1 MGFNPYCAT
10 LIAINIK
17 VTAMPKKDS
26 ASTTHKRSRK
36 STVRRAKIAKRKAY
50 FTYLLTALFVVGFL
64 VGFGYYLG
72 LKSVAVHRGELS
84 SAKLEKIFQG
94 VSVQKTQAIKYDEAG
109 FGLEGMIEKLRK
121 HKAEEERKKNKPKP
135 PEQKPQPIPKSSKRP
150 KLVLIIDDVSSARQ
164 IKAIKALGYPVTPS
178 IFPPSGLSSKSNRLS
193 YGLMHFMIHLPMQ
206 SGSVKMNRMQG
217 MLKVT
222 DSNRKMQARAREIR
236 KLFPT
241 GRFINN
247 HTGSVFT
254 SNYKAMKK
262 MYGYL
267 RAEGFTFVD
276 SRTAGSTK
284 LKRITREYGDRYI
297 VRDVFIDNTQ
307 TVSYIH
313 KQLAKA
319 VRIAKRRGYAIAIGH
334 PHKAT
339 FKALASAKKLFR
351 GVDLVYIDELY

>member
-1 MGFNPYCAT
+1 
-10 LIAINIK
+10 
-17 VTAMPKKDS
+17 MPKKNNS
-26 ASTTHKRSRK
+26 STVQKRSRK
-36 STVRRAKIAKRKAY
+36 STARRVQVAKRKAY
-50 FTYLLTALFVVGFL
+50 FTYLLTTLFVVGFL

-72 LKSVAVHRGELS
+72 LKSAAVHQAESS
-84 SAKLEKIFQG
+84 SARMEKIFQG
-94 VSVQKTQAIKYDEAG
+94 VAAQEAETVKYDEAG
-109 FGLEGMIEKLRK
+109 FGLEGMIEKLRR
-121 HKAEEERKKNKPKP
+121 HKAEEDRKKTILSPT
-135 PEQKPQPIPKSSKRP
+135 EQKPQTAPKAGKHP
-150 KLVLIIDDVSSARQ
+150 KLVLIIDDISHAWQ
-164 IKAIKALGYPVTPS
+164 IKALRALGYHITPS
-178 IFPPSGLSSKSNRLS
+178 IFPPSELSRTSNTLS
-193 YGLMHFMIHLPMQ
+193 YKLQHFMIHLPMQ
-206 SGSVKMNRMQG
+206 SGSAKMNSMQG

-222 DSNRKMQARAREIR
+222 DSSRKMQARAREIR
-236 KLFPT
+236 KLFPS
-241 GRFINN
+241 GKFINN

-307 TVSYIH
+307 TVPYIH
-313 KQLAKA
+313 RQLAKA
-319 VRIAKRRGYAIAIGH
+319 VNIAKRRGYAIAIGH

-339 FKALASAKKLFR
+339 FKALASAKKLFQ

>member
-1 MGFNPYCAT
+1 MQ
-10 LIAINIK
+10 
-17 VTAMPKKDS
+17 
-26 ASTTHKRSRK
+26 KRSRK
-36 STVRRAKIAKRKAY
+36 STARRAQVAKRKAY
-50 FTYLLTALFVVGFL
+50 FTYLLTTLFVVGFL

-72 LKSVAVHRGELS
+72 LKSAAAHQADSS

-94 VSVQKTQAIKYDEAG
+94 VSAQKTQTVKYDEAG

-121 HKAEEERKKNKPKP
+121 HKAEEERKKTTQVSTDQEPKTA
-135 PEQKPQPIPKSSKRP
+135 PKSGKRP
-150 KLVLIIDDVSSARQ
+150 RLVLIIDDVSHPWQ
-164 IKAIKALGYPVTPS
+164 IKALRALGYHITPS
-178 IFPPSGLSSKSNRLS
+178 IFPPSELSKTSNKLS
-193 YGLMHFMIHLPMQ
+193 YGLKHFMIHLPMQ
-206 SGSVKMNRMQG
+206 SGSAKMNRMEG
-217 MLKVT
+217 MLRIT
-222 DSNRKMQARAREIR
+222 DSSRKMQARAREIR
-236 KLFPT
+236 KLFPS
-241 GRFINN
+241 GKFINN

-284 LKRITREYGDRYI
+284 LKRITKEYGDRYI

-307 TVSYIH
+307 TVPYIH
-313 KQLAKA
+313 RQLAKA
-319 VRIAKRRGYAIAIGH
+319 VKIAKRRGYAIAIGH

-339 FKALASAKKLFR
+339 FKALASAKKLFQ